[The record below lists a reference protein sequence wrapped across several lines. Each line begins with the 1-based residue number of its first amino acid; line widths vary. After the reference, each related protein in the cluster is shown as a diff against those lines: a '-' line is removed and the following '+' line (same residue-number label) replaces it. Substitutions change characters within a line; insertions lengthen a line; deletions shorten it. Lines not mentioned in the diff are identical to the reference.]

1 MLSRFVQISKNFRQ
15 GVRQCSSSCKGTWS
29 TINALQISELASFKS
44 ASHVFV
50 DEDNCNELPSS
61 ATRVSY
67 LNKLTGDDATTVL
80 ENADCTVT
88 YIFQDDKG
96 ILVDKYGVC
105 VEAVEDIFA
114 KGGNTTYL
122 HYSKLETNPKRRL
135 FVLVG
140 ESAKADA
147 PALRSATNAAI
158 SCLRKIASVENI
170 IMELPNLDPG
180 NENVAFDGDVV
191 SLITRSACLSN
202 YSFSRFKNESTEPL
216 LKNIV
221 FASQAPSST
230 ITPARVE
237 VSTVLADAT
246 IFARDLGN
254 LRADIANPAFIESL
268 ARQVGETH
276 GDNLSVKV
284 LQQPQLHELGMNL
297 LAAVGQGA
305 AGAPR
310 LITLEYFGDP
320 ENTTNDFALVGKGVT
335 FDTGGLNLKPTGSIE
350 GMHLDMCG
358 AASVLAAID
367 AIAKLKVPRNVIAVL
382 AVAENAIDAASFYPM
397 QIVKGLDGRS
407 VEVGNTD
414 AEGRLC
420 LADAC
425 SLFSYISFFCFVK
438 TLTYTQRE
446 YNPKRIID
454 MATLTGA
461 CVVALGE
468 YAAGLFTNDNNSD
481 MTTDLTIAEHR
492 DEILEKGEANH
503 ADLKSIGDGRPY
515 GGSCTAAAYLE
526 SYIDDG
532 RQWAH
537 IDIAGPAMYSKA
549 RGEMPAG
556 ATGFGAA
563 LLVRTILGHK
573 A

>member
-96 ILVDKYGVC
+96 ILVDEYGVC

-170 IMELPNLDPG
+170 IMELPNLDRLPMLHKAAAAGSAG

-230 ITPARVE
+230 ITSTDPTTSEIPPESPPSVEDVAKVHMSILAPARVE

-305 AGAPR
+305 AGGPGCGRDSSAPR

-382 AVAENAIDAASFYPM
+382 AVAENAVDAASFYPM

-438 TLTYTQRE
+438 TRLYLTFFFLNKT
-446 YNPKRIID
+446 K
-454 MATLTGA
+454 T
-461 CVVALGE
+461 
-468 YAAGLFTNDNNSD
+468 
-481 MTTDLTIAEHR
+481 
-492 DEILEKGEANH
+492 K
-503 ADLKSIGDGRPY
+503 
-515 GGSCTAAAYLE
+515 
-526 SYIDDG
+526 
-532 RQWAH
+532 
-537 IDIAGPAMYSKA
+537 
-549 RGEMPAG
+549 
-556 ATGFGAA
+556 
-563 LLVRTILGHK
+563 
-573 A
+573 